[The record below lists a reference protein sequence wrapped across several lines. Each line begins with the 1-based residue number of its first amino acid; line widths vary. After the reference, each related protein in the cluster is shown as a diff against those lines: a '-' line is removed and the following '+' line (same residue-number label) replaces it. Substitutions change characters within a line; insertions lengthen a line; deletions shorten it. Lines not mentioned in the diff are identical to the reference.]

1 MKASELPVPLPGES
15 TEASMFISLAKLS
28 TIMQQ
33 MTRMLFTTT
42 ERREGEAKI
51 HKLDRQL
58 RVWQYE
64 HVESLESA
72 NTGEDRHSFPRHLQV
87 LSHFCMLL
95 IHQPGLTFEEENP
108 QFASSMAVSL
118 RSALDLLL
126 SLAEFKAERTSSYL
140 QPNWVRMIFQSGLMC
155 LYYAWHNQTVIL
167 YSGDSVSEA
176 PTSRASTTLAFAT
189 ETAVDLLRLQISEL
203 PTDGYTMASHER
215 GVTQQALEQAIMALQ
230 RMTDKT
236 YALFDGSNQQPT
248 NDSAVVD
255 EGLASMDT
263 LEDWSSSLWQLNA
276 DDLTEWSEAFAFG
289 SMDTFLPDFDL
300 E

>member
-1 MKASELPVPLPGES
+1 MKVSELPVPLPGET

-33 MTRMLFTTT
+33 MTHMLFTTT
-42 ERREGEAKI
+42 ERREGETKI

-64 HVESLESA
+64 HLESMDTL
-72 NTGEDRHSFPRHLQV
+72 NHGENKRSSSHRLQV

-95 IHQPGLTFEEENP
+95 IHQPGLTFEEDNP
-108 QFASSMAVSL
+108 QFARSMTTSL
-118 RSALDLLL
+118 QSALSLLL
-126 SLAEFKAERTSSYL
+126 ALAESKTERTAAYL
-140 QPNWVRMIFQSGLMC
+140 QPNWVRVIFQSGLMC

-167 YSGDSVSEA
+167 SDGESVLEA
-176 PTSRASTTLAFAT
+176 PTSSASTTLAFAT
-189 ETAVDLLRLQISEL
+189 ETAVDLLRLQASEL
-203 PTDGYTMASHER
+203 PTDTYTMASHDRE
-215 GVTQQALEQAIMALQ
+215 VAQQALDQAVLALQ

-236 YALFDGSNQQPT
+236 YTLFDAAHQQSADHPAVGGDGST
-248 NDSAVVD
+248 GMDS
-255 EGLASMDT
+255 

-276 DDLTEWSEAFAFG
+276 DDLTEWSEAFAFD